1 MVMNQQVLIF
11 SRAAGYTVNKALSPQ
26 NREKSQDSLQLLINN
41 MNTINQSL
49 MTMAVKMINKAKN
62 CHEIDTEELTNN
74 LKDIIYI
81 SVVSYA
87 KRAY

>member
-1 MVMNQQVLIF
+1 MNQQVLIF
-11 SRAAGYTVNKALSPQ
+11 SRAAGYAVNKALSPQ
-26 NREKSQDSLQLLINN
+26 NRAKSQDSLQMLINN
-41 MNTINQSL
+41 MNGINHAL
-49 MTMAVKMINKAKN
+49 MAIAVKMINKAKER
-62 CHEIDTEELTNN
+62 HELDAEELATN